1 MKRQIAVRRKLAL
14 QLYIPANNVSR
25 RLRDGFPGF
34 SVFPSINHKNRDA
47 SRKAGIQIG
56 SALSISSER
65 PHIHPLQSF

>member
-34 SVFPSINHKNRDA
+34 SVFPSINHKNTILVPEMPPAKQEFR
-47 SRKAGIQIG
+47 
-56 SALSISSER
+56 
-65 PHIHPLQSF
+65 